1 MDVIFN
7 PLEMAKK
14 QNRVIVQSNCKLN
27 NECSICLT
35 EMENKPVLFLPC
47 SHFFHLNCLYTAFD
61 KCLYNCPLC
70 RFDLKPQLPPLGIA
84 IKEPVED
91 IAATAAANA
100 AAIYSVMIENIAEM
114 TDETI
119 VGFLQHYI
127 HLDTNTF
134 PFYYTAGGGALPTN
148 NTYPYLYYD
157 YPGGF
162 DALYGHN
169 AVDENENVNDN
180 DNIYHD
186 DDVYGFEIGDET
198 GFRAEMSAAMAEEMS
213 ELAAEAREAA

>member
-1 MDVIFN
+1 
-7 PLEMAKK
+7 
-14 QNRVIVQSNCKLN
+14 
-27 NECSICLT
+27 
-35 EMENKPVLFLPC
+35 
-47 SHFFHLNCLYTAFD
+47 
-61 KCLYNCPLC
+61 
-70 RFDLKPQLPPLGIA
+70 
-84 IKEPVED
+84 
-91 IAATAAANA
+91 
-100 AAIYSVMIENIAEM
+100 MIENIAEM